1 MVNLLQIG
9 SQTVTSADIIPLL
22 VQYQLLPQL
31 VREVSIDQAIAE
43 IVLSEDE
50 TSHGLEQFLAAQ
62 GLTDS
67 DSKQQGLKRLGL
79 TESQLMHL
87 ATRSQRIQRFKE
99 QQWGSGIEAD
109 FLNRK
114 AQLDQVT
121 YSLLRTQHPEIA
133 QELYFRIH
141 SGEQEFEELAS
152 EYSEG
157 SEAET
162 GGRIGPVSLEQAH
175 PAMADRLR
183 QNKPG
188 YIFPPISIDSWYVL
202 IRLEE
207 FRPAQLNGELRQ
219 TLLDQRFEDWINTQ
233 LQNPIPMPNP
243 ISTPIPIRPLVA
255 AA

>member
-1 MVNLLQIG
+1 MINLLQIG
-9 SQTVTSADIIPLL
+9 TQTITSADIIPLL
-22 VQYQLLPQL
+22 AQYQLLPQL
-31 VREVSIDQAIAE
+31 VREVFIDQAILG

-50 TSHGLEQFLAAQ
+50 ISQGLDQFLEAQ

-67 DSKQQGLKRLGL
+67 DRKQQWLKQLGI

-87 ATRSQRIQRFKE
+87 ATRPQRIQRLKE

-121 YSLLRTQHPEIA
+121 YSLLRTKHPEVA

-141 SGEQEFEELAS
+141 SGEQEFEELAA

-157 SEAET
+157 SEAQT
-162 GGRIGPVSLEQAH
+162 GGRIGPVALEQAH

-207 FRPAQLNGELRQ
+207 FKPAQLDGELRQ
-219 TLLDQRFEDWINTQ
+219 TLLDQRFEEWVNAQ
-233 LQNPIPMPNP
+233 LQQPIPAPSQISNP
-243 ISTPIPIRPLVA
+243 TPIRPLVA